1 MLCVRKKEDC
11 VFLRR
16 IRRLASVL
24 QPLAGRLRPFA
35 LLRTTRCEERAVVI
49 SLSNITPQRCAIINN
64 TLIAP
69 VDHLEHPGHQSW
81 ARKVGVCELLVLRL
95 RMLRLQ
101 TKLPKLTPSLH
112 GWTETP

>member
-1 MLCVRKKEDC
+1 M
-11 VFLRR
+11 
-16 IRRLASVL
+16 
-24 QPLAGRLRPFA
+24 
-35 LLRTTRCEERAVVI
+35 VI

-64 TLIAP
+64 TTYRTRRPPGAP
-69 VDHLEHPGHQSW
+69 WSSW